1 MKRET
6 ENLERVKVQDTA
18 LRHLT
23 AREKRALAEYLR
35 RLEEEYGDT
44 VVRVVL
50 YGSKVRG
57 DYDKESDLD
66 LLVVMGSDDP
76 RLLEAVSQISFPLKL
91 DYGVTLSDLVVGA
104 SRYEWMRSHE
114 EPLFR
119 NIRDEGVELWPRYRP
134 TADERPQPRRHL
146 KPWEEQV
153 DENTR
158 LIIGMRLERCKDDI
172 ETAELLI
179 EWGKYR
185 PAISR
190 AYYAVFTI
198 ASAALLVFDFRLH
211 KHSAVE
217 SAVHQY
223 LVKPGLIEPEYGR
236 IYSRAFKHRL
246 EADYKDEAQ
255 FSAEK
260 ARQILSDAE
269 RFVARL
275 EKYLRS
281 VGAIE

>member
-1 MKRET
+1 M
-6 ENLERVKVQDTA
+6 
-18 LRHLT
+18 RHLT
-23 AREKRALAEYLR
+23 AREQRALAEYLR
-35 RLEEEYGDT
+35 RLEEEYGDA

-57 DYDKESDLD
+57 DCDAESDLD

-76 RLLEAVSQISFPLKL
+76 RLLEAVGQISFPLEL
-91 DYGVTLSDLVVGA
+91 DYSVALSELVVGA
-104 SRYEWMRSHE
+104 SRYDWMRNHE

-119 NIRDEGVELWPRYRP
+119 NIRDEGVELWPNYQP
-134 TADERPQPRRHL
+134 AADERPQPRRNS

-158 LIIGMRLERCKDDI
+158 LMIGLRLERCKDDM
-172 ETAELLI
+172 ETAGLLI
-179 EWGKYR
+179 EQGKYR
-185 PAISR
+185 QAISR
-190 AYYAVFTI
+190 AYYAVFAI
-198 ASAALLVFDFRLH
+198 ASAALLVFDVRFH

-217 SAVHQY
+217 SAVHQH

-236 IYSRAFKHRL
+236 IYSQAFKHRL

-255 FSAEK
+255 FSEEK
-260 ARQILSDAE
+260 ARQILDDAE

-275 EKYLRS
+275 EEYLRS
-281 VGAIE
+281 VKAIE